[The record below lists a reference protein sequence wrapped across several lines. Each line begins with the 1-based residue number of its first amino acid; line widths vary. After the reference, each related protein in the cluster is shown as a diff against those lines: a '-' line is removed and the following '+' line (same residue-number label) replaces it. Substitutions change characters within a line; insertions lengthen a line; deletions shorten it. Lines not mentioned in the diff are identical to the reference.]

1 MKQLALFSFLFLAFV
16 ACKNDVSP
24 KNEAVQTSPE
34 NQATEPQ
41 NLNRVNETVTNLSR
55 TEAETPH
62 EDSPK
67 SIITGSN
74 VTMRKEASV
83 KSEKIG
89 SFEQNE
95 KVEIL
100 ETKNVNNESEAI
112 LNKSITLK
120 GSGAEVNLLKGKA
133 VIIEEYKTEGNLY
146 RVSYQDPQKGKL
158 TAEIDASAV
167 ETITYSTWYKV
178 KRMNGETGWVL
189 GKFLKT
195 N

>member
-1 MKQLALFSFLFLAFV
+1 MKQLAFSLLLCLAIV
-16 ACKNDVSP
+16 ACKNDVGT
-24 KNEAVQTSPE
+24 KNEVVQTSPAD
-34 NQATEPQ
+34 QPAEPQ
-41 NLNRVNETVTNLSR
+41 TLNRVNETVTNLSR
-55 TEAETPH
+55 TEADTTLPY
-62 EDSPK
+62 SPK
-67 SIITGSN
+67 GIITGSN

-89 SFEQNE
+89 SFENNE
-95 KVEIL
+95 KVEVL

-112 LNKSITLK
+112 LNKSVTLK
-120 GSGAEVNLLKGKA
+120 GSGGEVNLLKGKA

-146 RVSYQDPQKGKL
+146 RISYQDPQKGKL
-158 TAEIDASAV
+158 TAEVDASAV

-178 KRMNGETGWVL
+178 KRMNGEIGWIL